1 MPIPDEMGSGALGGE
16 LVQSLESTGKEYP
29 ALRRQASEKF
39 E

>member
-1 MPIPDEMGSGALGGE
+1 MPIPDEMGWVLLGGE
-16 LVQSLESTGKEYP
+16 IVQSLETTGKEYP